1 MAVLLQ
7 CCTDV
12 PHTHSDLE
20 RKRRRRRQRMRKV
33 SELGEN
39 AAILTF
45 LLVILGLV
53 VFLFLPRDRAAAP
66 QVTPSGGPSTNL
78 NPGD

>member
-1 MAVLLQ
+1 MHKL
-7 CCTDV
+7 
-12 PHTHSDLE
+12 
-20 RKRRRRRQRMRKV
+20 

-45 LLVILGLV
+45 LLLILGLV

-66 QVTPSGGPSTNL
+66 QVTPSLGSGSSL
-78 NPGD
+78 NPAN